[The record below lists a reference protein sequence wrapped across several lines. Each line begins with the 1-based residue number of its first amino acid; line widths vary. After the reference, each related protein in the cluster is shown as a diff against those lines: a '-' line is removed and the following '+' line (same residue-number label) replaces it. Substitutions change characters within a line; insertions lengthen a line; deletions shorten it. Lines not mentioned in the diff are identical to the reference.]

1 MSEDYTWDETITPHG
16 YAVQNAGIKRANA
29 TLAARVQELE
39 RENAELRAKLDAVP
53 VPSII
58 RDWTGW
64 GNRDTTIAIDN
75 WVHLLME
82 QERER
87 STAVQP

>member
-53 VPSII
+53 MEALRFW
-58 RDWTGW
+58 RDPFGGELTAERIDKAW
-64 GNRDTTIAIDN
+64 DAITAWLDA
-75 WVHLLME
+75 
-82 QERER
+82 Q
-87 STAVQP
+87 AVQP